1 MATTHVTK
9 EPVVLSGYQS
19 IFKPS
24 EKYNN
29 HTLGAILDQT
39 TIDALEEERVDALN
53 WARSKAKNPKRV
65 SEKLEPWEEI
75 EPGKFQVKFSW
86 KPDQSI
92 PIVDSEGSPITDPI
106 PLYSGS
112 LVKLA
117 FRQKPY
123 VLPDAIGTS
132 LKLSAIQVIQASSS
146 AGVDRGD
153 LNEDEAAAL
162 FGQSKGF
169 KVGEPNVVTEE
180 DTTNDF

>member
-1 MATTHVTK
+1 MVTTHVTK
-9 EPVVLSGYQS
+9 GLSFCRYQS

-53 WARSKAKNPKRV
+53 WARSKAKNPKRIT
-65 SEKLEPWEEI
+65 EKFAPWEEV
-75 EPGKFQVKFSW
+75 EDGKFQVKFSW

-92 PIVDSEGSPITDPI
+92 PIVDSDGTPITDEI
-106 PLYSGS
+106 PLFFSGS

-132 LKLSAIQVIQASSS
+132 LKLSAIQVIQASGT

-153 LNEDEAAAL
+153 LNGEEAAAL

-169 KVGEPNVVTEE
+169 KVGEPNIVTEGG
-180 DTTNDF
+180 N

>member
-19 IFKPS
+19 IFAPS

-53 WARSKAKNPKRV
+53 WARSKAKNPKRIT
-65 SEKLEPWEEI
+65 EKFAPWEEV
-75 EPGKFQVKFSW
+75 EEGKFQVKFSW
-86 KPDQSI
+86 KPDQAI

-132 LKLSAIQVIQASSS
+132 LKLSAIQVIQASGT

-153 LNEDEAAAL
+153 LSEDEVVAL
-162 FGQSKGF
+162 FGQSKGY
-169 KVGEPNVVTEE
+169 KVGEPNIVTDEE
-180 DTTNDF
+180 TANDF